1 MYKMIIAFH
10 FDFQFQE
17 LQSTAFKHGDDLKS
31 TKDEIADLSRI
42 VQKLRSE
49 VEIVKK
55 AVRHIFFLTFS
66 PHSLYFFF

>member
-1 MYKMIIAFH
+1 MIITFH

-42 VQKLRSE
+42 VQRLRSE
-49 VEIVKK
+49 IENVKK
-55 AVRHIFFLTFS
+55 SVRHLFISFS
-66 PHSLYFFF
+66 KEKLIAL